1 MKKILNLVEFFFILM
16 ITIVLSLLSNSTS
29 LGEQTT
35 INSFDSI
42 KSVSKES
49 VFLISNNISQGDLF
63 SRNSQNN
70 NSTSGFLPLFIK
82 FDIAN
87 DNLYENFISFF
98 SDYICDLSK
107 NFNNSYLI
115 RAP

>member
-98 SDYICDLSK
+98 ISLFCKFNIITIESYIT
-107 NFNNSYLI
+107 FFF
-115 RAP
+115 